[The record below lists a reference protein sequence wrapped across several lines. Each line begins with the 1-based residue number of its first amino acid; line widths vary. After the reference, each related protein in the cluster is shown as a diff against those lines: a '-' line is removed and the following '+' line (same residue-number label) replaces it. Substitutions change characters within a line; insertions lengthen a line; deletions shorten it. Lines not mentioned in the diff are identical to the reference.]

1 MAREIFDKIDVDGS
15 GSITADEL
23 ALLARR
29 YVGPFVRPPMQL
41 QLQKIIGLDLHS
53 GSIYVWYD
61 AGLGSHLRG
70 LRW

>member
-29 YVGPFVRPPMQL
+29 YVGPFVWPPM
-41 QLQKIIGLDLHS
+41 
-53 GSIYVWYD
+53 
-61 AGLGSHLRG
+61 
-70 LRW
+70 

>member
-29 YVGPFVRPPMQL
+29 YVGPLRLAADVVAPTGSWSAFEFTRCDCFMFGMMQGR
-41 QLQKIIGLDLHS
+41 Q
-53 GSIYVWYD
+53 
-61 AGLGSHLRG
+61 AN
-70 LRW
+70 